1 MVVALDMVSS
11 YMEDRMQKFLKPRE
25 GLIVRHPKTFSILQ
39 KQGEFVDWNGS
50 AGRYWR
56 RRVKCGDACI
66 AEKEI
71 IVEKLDVIVEDE
83 LQTTS
88 PKFRKRKETKK

>member
-1 MVVALDMVSS
+1 MVSS

-56 RRVKCGDACI
+56 RRVKCGDAYI
-66 AEKEI
+66 AEKKYFTAE
-71 IVEKLDVIVEDE
+71 EE